1 MDDIDRYLTR
11 TIYAVYAEL
20 KKRPDYTLSQV
31 LADLQRLQIMVSD
44 LRAERDTIS
53 RTRKPLPE
61 QVGAG
66 EIAEHAPCMRA

>member
-1 MDDIDRYLTR
+1 MDDIDRGLNR
-11 TIYAVYAEL
+11 VVCAVYAEL

-53 RTRKPLPE
+53 RTKKPPPE
-61 QVGAG
+61 QAGA
-66 EIAEHAPCMRA
+66 